1 MAPLALHPGLAD
13 WLRAS
18 CHHQPLAASTV
29 LQLARRIQRWQ
40 QWPGGPGAAPTA
52 VAKSGSRARDHL
64 VRHNLRLIV
73 HTWGRMALPGAPS
86 ADAFQEAA
94 IQLQRAAE
102 RFDPCRGITF
112 ATYATPWLRAAFL
125 AHHNATIRGL
135 KLQLELAQLEAAHLK
150 DAHQPAVE
158 VWLEPGSGSG
168 LEVLPVRELLGL
180 LTPQER
186 QVIRYRY
193 LRTKPLNTRQIA
205 RRLALGQGCLADLEQ
220 RALAKMQQHL
230 MVDRTSIAA

>member
-1 MAPLALHPGLAD
+1 MA
-13 WLRAS
+13 
-18 CHHQPLAASTV
+18 V
-29 LQLARRIQRWQ
+29 
-40 QWPGGPGAAPTA
+40 
-52 VAKSGSRARDHL
+52 
-64 VRHNLRLIV
+64 
-73 HTWGRMALPGAPS
+73 PGAPS

-125 AHHNATIRGL
+125 AHHTATIRGL

-150 DAHQPAVE
+150 NAHQPAVE

-193 LRTKPLNTRQIA
+193 LRTRPLNTRQIA

>member
-1 MAPLALHPGLAD
+1 
-13 WLRAS
+13 
-18 CHHQPLAASTV
+18 
-29 LQLARRIQRWQ
+29 
-40 QWPGGPGAAPTA
+40 

-150 DAHQPAVE
+150 DAHQPAVD

-193 LRTKPLNTRQIA
+193 LRTRPLNTRQIA

-230 MVDRTSIAA
+230 VVARTAKAAGGVIF